1 MREVALQF
9 SAYYGF
15 AKGEFLNQVAEET
28 WDRLVEEALEPVT
41 SAGSRASLRGRDGH
55 SRR

>member
-15 AKGEFLNQVAEET
+15 AKGEFLSQVAEET
-28 WDRLVEEALEPVT
+28 WDRLVEQGLV
-41 SAGSRASLRGRDGH
+41 AGGRAVDHPG
-55 SRR
+55 